1 VDICTLI
8 NTTVPGK

>member
-8 NTTVPGK
+8 NTTVPAK